1 MTGTIDSALTRK
13 NDKDVDIEAKGEQR
27 EAEKRRAE
35 DRREGVE
42 EQAPG
47 DMPPHSGT
55 RSSEPPH
62 EGLGEQRESERT

>member
-13 NDKDVDIEAKGEQR
+13 NDKDVDSEAKLAQR
-27 EAEKRRAE
+27 EAEQARAQ

-47 DMPPHSGT
+47 EMPPKSGT
-55 RSSEPPH
+55 RSPEPPH
-62 EGLGEQRESERT
+62 EGLGAERESERT

>member
-13 NDKDVDIEAKGEQR
+13 DDKDVDSEAKAEQR
-27 EAEKRRAE
+27 EAERRRAQ
-35 DRREGVE
+35 DYREGVE

-55 RSSEPPH
+55 RSSEPPR
-62 EGLGEQRESERT
+62 EGLGEERESERT